1 MKDSIEVLEKL
12 VDKYETDMEPDDIEE
27 FHGFIADAR
36 NATSDRHYTAA
47 EKYLEA
53 LRVEQA
59 VSTVEEVSLIGK
71 DGNELFD
78 LLV

>member
-1 MKDSIEVLEKL
+1 MKDYVKILEDL

-27 FHGFIADAR
+27 FRGFIADAR
-36 NATSDRHYTAA
+36 NATSDRYYTAA

-59 VSTVEEVSLIGK
+59 VATVEEVNLIDK